1 MFQSSPFKNKIDSL
15 VAAAAGFLIIFLFTR
30 HGGIGIEPDSV
41 VYITTAENFR
51 NSGKLIDFTGSPLVI
66 FPSFYPLFLSCI
78 ILLTGLNPLA
88 FAPYLNAIL
97 FALII
102 YLSGYIM
109 ESFSLRSKW
118 YKRAV
123 LICIVFSPALLEVYS
138 MVWSETVFILLLLLF
153 LIAIKKYFQSYSN
166 KALIIAAILASIASV
181 TRYAGISV
189 ILAGILFLVLDMKMP
204 VKQKI
209 KHIVLFGLI
218 SPLLLIINLVRN
230 FLANGTETGL
240 REKSLVS
247 FYSGMHDA
255 GSVFN
260 DWLHVLHNY
269 YNGAAYTTIIIIIL
283 FLSYLCIK
291 YFLHYKRITSYES
304 MSAVFSLVYILFM
317 IIIASVSRFE
327 ELNSRFFSPVFILL
341 IWNCS
346 SWIASS
352 TKKISF
358 LNKKIITALNI
369 CIFLVFMYGQLSAN
383 YETWDGV
390 KDAGI
395 PGYTE
400 DQWKFSQTVNFIEKS
415 PFLFRKGYS
424 VYSDATDAVYFFTH
438 RLGKF
443 LPHKEDKN
451 GIESFLADQ
460 HCYVVWFNDGED
472 SDLVG
477 IDFITQVKKMKL
489 LKQFDD
495 GAIYE
500 FDK

>member
-1 MFQSSPFKNKIDSL
+1 MFQSSFFKNNIDSL
-15 VAAAAGFLIIFLFTR
+15 IAAAAGFFIIFLFTR

-41 VYITTAENFR
+41 VYTTTAENFH
-51 NSGKLIDFTGSPLVI
+51 NSGKLTDFTGSPLVI

-78 ILLTGLNPLA
+78 ILLTGLKPLA

-102 YLSGYIM
+102 YLSGYVM
-109 ESFSLRSKW
+109 ESFSFRSKW

-153 LIAIKKYFQSYSN
+153 LIAIKKYFQSYSR
-166 KALIIAAILASIASV
+166 KALSMAATLASIASI

-247 FYSGMHDA
+247 FYKDLHDA
-255 GSVFN
+255 GFVFN
-260 DWLHVLHNY
+260 DWLHIPNSY
-269 YNGAAYTTIIIIIL
+269 SNGAAYTMIIIIL

-291 YFLHYKRITSYES
+291 YFLRYKRITSYES
-304 MSAVFSLVYILFM
+304 MAAVFSLVYILFM
-317 IIIASVSRFE
+317 IIIAGISRFE

-341 IWNCS
+341 IWSCS
-346 SWIASS
+346 NWIVSS
-352 TKKISF
+352 TGKISF
-358 LNKKIITALNI
+358 LNKRLITVLNI
-369 CIFLVFMYGQLSAN
+369 CIFLGFMYGQLSAD

-415 PFLFRKGYS
+415 PFLFRNGYS

-451 GIESFLADQ
+451 GLQSFLADR

-477 IDFITQVKKMKL
+477 IDFITKVKKMKL

-500 FDK
+500 YDK